1 MSVYASPCGAS
12 ILHRW
17 SSEMTSLFRV
27 VLHSRGV
34 VVRPLLEQRRRYV
47 SQLSAQGNF
56 TWLLAGCAGVV
67 GITSFM
73 VSRS

>member
-1 MSVYASPCGAS
+1 
-12 ILHRW
+12 
-17 SSEMTSLFRV
+17 MTSLFRV
-27 VLHSRGV
+27 VLHSRGAV
-34 VVRPLLEQRRRYV
+34 MRPLLEHRRRYV

-73 VSRS
+73 MVSRSSNNYRKGWSILQGGSRP

>member
-1 MSVYASPCGAS
+1 
-12 ILHRW
+12 
-17 SSEMTSLFRV
+17 MTSLFRV

>member
-1 MSVYASPCGAS
+1 
-12 ILHRW
+12 
-17 SSEMTSLFRV
+17 MTSLFCV
-27 VLHSRGV
+27 VLRSRGV

-56 TWLLAGCAGVV
+56 NWLLAGCAGVV
-67 GITSFM
+67 GVTAFM